1 MLITDIASYI
11 REQTGVN
18 STNVTDS
25 QLYRYINI
33 SYHEIENAIVTNLNE
48 DFFWNEIKGNLT
60 LWQSEYTSDTAIV
73 WNTSGTNK
81 IISVALDYNAN
92 GQYVTATLTTGDGL
106 EYKRS
111 NTSWQYPLFRV
122 MDNSIEIFPTPFK
135 SVTNGIKQ
143 RVVQNLIDLTSG
155 TAEADIFNGKI
166 HVNNHYFIALWAFE
180 HVYRQRQL
188 ENDAVNARNTFL
200 AKLYGDNVR
209 DIGLLG
215 RLNNRTVSTMNST
228 EPNTTNFR

>member
-1 MLITDIASYI
+1 MLITDIATYI
-11 REQTGVN
+11 REQTGVT
-18 STNVTDS
+18 STNVTDT
-25 QLYRYINI
+25 QLYRFINI

-48 DFFWNEIKGNLT
+48 DFFWNEIKWNLT
-60 LWQSEYTSDTAIV
+60 LWQSEYISDTAIV
-73 WNTSGTNK
+73 GNTSGTNK
-81 IISVALDYNAN
+81 IISVALDYNDN
-92 GQYVTATLTTGDGL
+92 GQYVTAQLTTGDNL

-111 NTSWQYPLFRV
+111 NTSGQYPLFRV

-188 ENDAVNARNTFL
+188 ENDAVNARRVFL
-200 AKLYGDNVR
+200 SKIYGDGQQ

-215 RLNNRTVSTMNST
+215 RLNNRTVSTMNSS
-228 EPNTTNFR
+228 EPNTTKFR

>member
-1 MLITDIASYI
+1 
-11 REQTGVN
+11 
-18 STNVTDS
+18 
-25 QLYRYINI
+25 
-33 SYHEIENAIVTNLNE
+33 
-48 DFFWNEIKGNLT
+48 
-60 LWQSEYTSDTAIV
+60 
-73 WNTSGTNK
+73 
-81 IISVALDYNAN
+81 
-92 GQYVTATLTTGDGL
+92 
-106 EYKRS
+106 
-111 NTSWQYPLFRV
+111 

-166 HVNNHYFIALWAFE
+166 HGNNHYFIAIGAFE

-188 ENDAVNARNTFL
+188 ENDAVNARKTFL
-200 AKLYGDNVR
+200 DKLYGDNDR

-228 EPNTTNFR
+228 EPNTNNLR

>member
-1 MLITDIASYI
+1 
-11 REQTGVN
+11 
-18 STNVTDS
+18 
-25 QLYRYINI
+25 
-33 SYHEIENAIVTNLNE
+33 
-48 DFFWNEIKGNLT
+48 
-60 LWQSEYTSDTAIV
+60 
-73 WNTSGTNK
+73 
-81 IISVALDYNAN
+81 
-92 GQYVTATLTTGDGL
+92 
-106 EYKRS
+106 
-111 NTSWQYPLFRV
+111 

-143 RVVQNLIDLTSG
+143 RVVQNLIDLTAG

-166 HVNNHYFIALWAFE
+166 HVHNHYFIALGAFE

-215 RLNNRTVSTMNST
+215 RLNNRTVSTMNSM
-228 EPNTTNFR
+228 EPNTTKFR